1 MGKNIRLYLGLIL
14 ILVVLVLTL
23 LWAGNEY
30 SSTYAGQTPLY
41 QAISSFQKG
50 DDDWVRH
57 PGLVFRS
64 ESGEDTFL
72 QGMDLWAAGDFDGAR
87 QLFDKSLI
95 MPRTDAALPVYA
107 YYYINDCILQE
118 EGMGSAA
125 AVTNALDSMARYAPM
140 SNDTHLIW
148 SLVETV
154 IPSPSHYQQG
164 VELLARYLKIARNL
178 ELHTNAWL
186 INAIAALEYNSGEYA
201 RSLRRFYDVE
211 MMLEGQSQTPEI
223 QAELLFAQE
232 YIASTHFFLGDYE
245 TAARLYRQ
253 LVADVPDEGEFS
265 HYNCYLNLAHSYI
278 RLGRIDQ
285 ARQVVQDLQPHL
297 QRMRPEQALEV
308 ESAIHETQATIAIEE
323 GNLPEA
329 LQHLHQ
335 MDAFYRDHDDHLF
348 VNGRQL
354 YLLTRSKYLMEAG
367 QYGEAQEILEDML
380 AEGQNLQYDMRKEA
394 LELLAGAYR
403 ATGQTERLLSAYE
416 KRLAAQDKFIETVQ
430 RAYLEFSGYYQ
441 ENNLLRQNNARLRQN
456 NLIAILGI
464 IVVSCILLITSV
476 LLKLLSTKNLTDQ
489 LTDVYN
495 RKKLNQLAR
504 QYRRN
509 GTPGLFG
516 VVMLDIDHFKLYN
529 DTYGHV
535 AGDLVLRQVAQMLLH
550 SVRSNDYVIRYGG
563 EEFLVLINKVSE
575 EAALSV
581 CQRIHQQLED
591 LSLPHAA
598 SKVADHVTISVGLCY
613 QRDEGAATLSK
624 LIQLADQCLYQSKE
638 AGRNRTTAIEWGAA
652 MASQPE

>member
-1 MGKNIRLYLGLIL
+1 MGKSIRLYLGLSL
-14 ILVVLVLTL
+14 VLVVLVLAL

-30 SSTYAGQTPLY
+30 KATYAGRTPLY
-41 QAISSFQKG
+41 QAISSFQEG
-50 DDDWVRH
+50 DDAWVRH

-64 ESGEDTFL
+64 GSGEDTFL

-87 QLFDKSLI
+87 RLFDRSLI
-95 MPRTDAALPVYA
+95 MPRRDAALPIYA

-118 EGMGSAA
+118 EGMGSTA
-125 AVTNALDSMARYAPM
+125 AVTNALTSMARYAPM
-140 SNDTHLIW
+140 SNDLNLIW

-164 VELLARYLKIARNL
+164 VELLTHYHKSAKSLKP
-178 ELHTNAWL
+178 HTNAWL
-186 INAIAALEYNSGEYA
+186 TNVMAALEYNSGEYA
-201 RSLRRFYDVE
+201 SSLRRFYDVE
-211 MMLEGQSQTPEI
+211 LMLEGQPKTPEI
-223 QAELLFAQE
+223 QAELLFARE

-245 TAARLYRQ
+245 TAARLYQQ

-265 HYNCYLNLAHSYI
+265 QYNCYLNLAHSYI
-278 RLGRIDQ
+278 KLGRIDQ
-285 ARQVVQDLQPHL
+285 ARQVMQDMQPHL
-297 QRMRPEQALEV
+297 QSMKPEQALEV
-308 ESAIHETQATIAIEE
+308 GAAIHETLATIAIEE
-323 GNLPEA
+323 GNLPQA
-329 LQHLHQ
+329 LQHLQ
-335 MDAFYRDHDDHLF
+335 EVDAFYRDHRDHLF
-348 VNGRQL
+348 INGYQL
-354 YLLTRSKYLMEAG
+354 YLLTRSKYLMGAR
-367 QYGEAQEILEDML
+367 QYGEALEILEGML
-380 AEGQNLQYDMRKEA
+380 AEGQDLQYDLREEA
-394 LELLAGAYR
+394 LELLADAYR
-403 ATGQTERLLSAYE
+403 ATGQTGRLLSAYE
-416 KRLAAQDKFIETVQ
+416 GRLAAQDKFIETVQ
-430 RAYLEFSGYYQ
+430 QAYLEFSKYYQ

-464 IVVSCILLITSV
+464 IVVSCILLIISV
-476 LLKLLSTKNLTDQ
+476 LLKLLSAKNLTDQ

-563 EEFLVLINKVSE
+563 EEFLVLLNKVSW
-575 EAALSV
+575 EAAQSV
-581 CQRIHQQLED
+581 CQRIHQQLEH

-598 SKVADHVTISVGLCY
+598 SKVADHVTVSMGLCY
-613 QRDEGAATLSK
+613 QHDEGAATLDK
-624 LIQLADQCLYQSKE
+624 LIQQADQCLYQSKE
-638 AGRNRTTAIEWGAA
+638 AGRNRTTAMKWGAA
-652 MASQPE
+652 MDSA